1 MSAAR
6 FDVILMNRVAT
17 VQYNVQRGRR
27 EREVMSTGRFDVI
40 LMNRVATV
48 QCNVRRGARR
58 WTASACCVRWDST
71 SSRRVPPPV
80 SRVRRVAV
88 GTSWEPLTSHSV
100 NVSR

>member
-17 VQYNVQRGRR
+17 VQYNVQRGRGR

-40 LMNRVATV
+40 VMNRVAV